1 MFNKNSIVTIGN
13 NIIKPETI
21 DLWLEE
27 KESPL
32 KGLGAFLLDVCNGLE
47 IDVRFI
53 LAVIGLEST
62 WGKSNI
68 AQKKKN
74 LFGWGAIDS
83 DPAGGA
89 WRFNTFEGCIAVI
102 LHKFRKHWI
111 DRGFNTVYKMR
122 DDPKKD
128 YSSAKD
134 SEQIVKLMNQIEEFR
149 VQQEKNQ

>member
-1 MFNKNSIVTIGN
+1 MFTPQSKVTIHQ

-21 DLWLEE
+21 DLWFEK

-53 LAVIGLEST
+53 LAVIGLESQ
-62 WGKSNI
+62 WGKSQI
-68 AQKKKN
+68 ARKKKN
-74 LFGWGAIDS
+74 LFGWGAIDT
-83 DPAGGA
+83 DPGGGA

-111 DRGFNTVYKMR
+111 DTGYNTIEKMR

-134 SEQIVKLMNQIEEFR
+134 APIITQIMNSIEQFR
-149 VQQEKNQ
+149 VDTEKNQ